1 MDCDHIGKV
10 IKEGYNL
17 VDGQMHSVV
26 FLWGCTRCDATSEEP
41 LYDISASSSVI
52 KIFCEEDCECFGCKA
67 KGLQMNAG
75 DARGDVNASGTTQ
88 KKWNSEL
95 DAYRNAR
102 AQGIQPNGTKR
113 KQIEAAH
120 DASERL
126 GTAYDG
132 NTMVQAQ
139 KLDKKTAHVM
149 KELKEAGI
157 K

>member
-1 MDCDHIGKV
+1 MKHWEYHPV
-10 IKEGYNL
+10 
-17 VDGQMHSVV
+17 
-26 FLWGCTRCDATSEEP
+26 
-41 LYDISASSSVI
+41 YD
-52 KIFCEEDCECFGCKA
+52 ETCFGCK
-67 KGLQMNAG
+67 GSTLQMNAG

-95 DAYRNAR
+95 EAYRSAR

-126 GTAYDG
+126 GSAYDG
-132 NTMVQAQ
+132 NTMVQAK
-139 KLDKKTAHVM
+139 KLDNKTAHVM

-157 K
+157 

>member
-1 MDCDHIGKV
+1 MDCDHISKV

-26 FLWGCTRCDATSEEP
+26 FLWGCTKCDATSEEP
-41 LYDISASSSVI
+41 LYDMSASFVSVE
-52 KIFCEEDCECFGCKA
+52 FCEEDCECFGCKA

-95 DAYRNAR
+95 NAYRSAR
-102 AQGIQPNGTKR
+102 AQGIQPNSTKR
-113 KQIEAAH
+113 KDIEAAH
-120 DASERL
+120 NASERL
-126 GTAYDG
+126 GSAYDG
-132 NTMVQAQ
+132 STMVQAR